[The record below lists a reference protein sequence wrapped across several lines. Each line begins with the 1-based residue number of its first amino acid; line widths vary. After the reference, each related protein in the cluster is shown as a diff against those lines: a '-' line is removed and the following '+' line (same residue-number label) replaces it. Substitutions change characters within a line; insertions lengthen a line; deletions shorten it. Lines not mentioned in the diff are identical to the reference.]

1 MKNIDFKKTILS
13 NLLATVFLGVG
24 FVLFVVGLLTVAPAI
39 STNGQVLQHA
49 RYIAAR
55 VSQSIY
61 ICGGLLICCISV
73 LKMKIVKKD

>member
-24 FVLFVVGLLTVAPAI
+24 FVLLVVGLLTTAPAI
-39 STNGQVLQHA
+39 STNSQVLMHA
-49 RYIAAR
+49 QYIAAR

-61 ICGGLLICCISV
+61 ICGGLLICCISA

>member
-39 STNGQVLQHA
+39 STNSQVLLHA

-61 ICGGLLICCISV
+61 ICGGLLICCISA